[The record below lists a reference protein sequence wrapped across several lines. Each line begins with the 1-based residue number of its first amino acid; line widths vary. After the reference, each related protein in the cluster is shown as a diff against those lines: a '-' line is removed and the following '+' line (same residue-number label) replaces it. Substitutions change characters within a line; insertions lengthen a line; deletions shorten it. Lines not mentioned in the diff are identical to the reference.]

1 MLAQDPHVALCS
13 KSALKQPWLPSR
25 KAPQAP
31 CPPIDTKAFWQHG
44 RLILVPSALQ
54 CGDFYEAI
62 GIDAVL
68 LVQFAGLNP
77 MGGRKPPQAGCPK
90 QNIRRVLAD
99 LVDNAA
105 LSVVRPCC
113 KQCMVTRCSDSL
125 HEQPAA
131 ATTRPI
137 QQCAAT

>member
-1 MLAQDPHVALCS
+1 MVTPVATALCL
-13 KSALKQPWLPSR
+13 AM
-25 KAPQAP
+25 
-31 CPPIDTKAFWQHG
+31 
-44 RLILVPSALQ
+44 Q

-77 MGGRKPPQAGCPK
+77 MGRRQPPQAGCPK

-105 LSVVRPCC
+105 LSVVRSLF
-113 KQCMVTRCSDSL
+113 VAILTSSTCSAMTTEAAAAASL
-125 HEQPAA
+125 EPNFGAMLPHPVRATVQTALLHLGQRAPELWVWQPANA
-131 ATTRPI
+131 
-137 QQCAAT
+137 

>member
-1 MLAQDPHVALCS
+1 M
-13 KSALKQPWLPSR
+13 
-25 KAPQAP
+25 
-31 CPPIDTKAFWQHG
+31 
-44 RLILVPSALQ
+44 Q

-105 LSVVRPCC
+105 LSVVRRWCEQRMIP
-113 KQCMVTRCSDSL
+113 RCSDST
-125 HEQPAA
+125 HEQLAA
-131 ATTRPI
+131 ATTQHI